1 VFKFDKE
8 QKIFEIST
16 VKIGGQPG
24 QLPTVMIG
32 SIFYHKQKILWDE
45 KAGKFDEETARKFLE
60 KEERMAAKTGNPRIV
75 DVCASY
81 PQAFERLIDFVAD
94 AIDGP
99 FTLDG
104 ATTDVR
110 IAGARHVGEV
120 GLSERVVYNSITPDA
135 KSEEISAIK
144 EAKIRSAILLTIN
157 TKMPTILGRIQVM
170 NRLLSKAKEAGIEN
184 ILVDTTTLD
193 MPDPG
198 PVSKAVHLVKKKYG
212 FPAGAGTHN
221 AVSIWNK
228 RSKLE
233 KSRHM
238 LACSVANTLPIIMG
252 ADFTLYGPIEN
263 ASDAYFYCS
272 LADAYV
278 AYSMRQEFGIK
289 PLTREH
295 PLYKIFTR

>member
-1 VFKFDKE
+1 MFKFDKE

-32 SIFYHKQKILWDE
+32 SIFYHKQKILRDE
-45 KAGKFDEETARKFLE
+45 KAGKFDEEAAQKFLE
-60 KEERMAAKTGNPRIV
+60 KEERVSAKTGNPRIV

-81 PQAFERLIDFVAD
+81 PQAFGKLIDFVAD
-94 AIDGP
+94 TIDGP

-104 ATTDVR
+104 ATANVR
-110 IAGARHVGEV
+110 IAGAKHVSEV
-120 GLSERVVYNSITPDA
+120 GLSERVVYNSITPDV
-135 KSEEISAIK
+135 KEEEISAIK

-157 TKMPTILGRIQVM
+157 TKMPTILGRMQVM
-170 NRLLSKAKEAGIEN
+170 NGLLSKARKAGIES

-193 MPDPG
+193 IPDPG
-198 PVSKAVHLVKKKYG
+198 PVSKAAYLVKKKYG
-212 FPAGAGTHN
+212 FPVGGGTHN
-221 AVSIWNK
+221 AVSMWDK

-233 KSRHM
+233 KSRHL
-238 LACSVANTLPIIMG
+238 LACSVANTFPILMG
-252 ADFTLYGPIEN
+252 ADFTLYGPIEH
-263 ASDAYFYCS
+263 ASDAYFYCG

-278 AYSMRQEFGIK
+278 AYTMRQQFGIK
-289 PLTREH
+289 PLTSEH